1 MTENA
6 SGCPRAAVG
15 RGVPD
20 SQMCGIVGY
29 VGGRQALPVLMEGL
43 RRLEYRGYDSAG
55 VAVVN
60 HRLQV
65 LKAAGRVE
73 RLQKL
78 ASASPVEGLLGI
90 GHTRWATHGEV
101 NDRNAHPHTDCT
113 ERFAVVHNG
122 IIDNFAELRRELEGR
137 GHRFTS
143 DTDTEV
149 VAHLLE
155 ETYRGDLAAALRE
168 VGGRLRGSWA
178 LACVCVDE
186 PQTLAVARQ
195 DSPLI
200 IGVGAGQHVVG
211 SDVTAVLDITRQVIY
226 LENGEVARLTPGG
239 VAIWDAHG
247 RAVGRTPA
255 QVPWDAAAADKGPHA
270 NFMEKEIFEQPQA
283 VRQVLAGRV
292 DPVSGRIGL
301 ADAGLDP
308 ETLKRFERFTI
319 VACGTAWHAGL
330 IGRQLVESAARKPVA
345 VEIASE
351 FRYRDPL
358 VDSKTLTV
366 AISQSGET
374 ADTLAAVRE
383 AKRRGSPVLA
393 IVNVEGSSLAREAD
407 WVLYTR
413 AGPEIAVA
421 STKAYLTQVV
431 ALQLLAAV
439 AAGGDSGAV
448 GRMLLQLPQR
458 VEQALGLEGAVRALA
473 QELAASEHLFYIGR
487 GLDYAV
493 AMEGALKLKEISY
506 IHAEAYAAGEL
517 KHGTLALIE
526 PGRWVV
532 ALATHRALAAKT
544 VGNMTEVRARGGRIV
559 AVGPSSPET
568 RRQLE
573 VAADRY
579 LALPEAPEPLL
590 PILAAVPMQLL
601 AYHVAVVRGCDVDRP
616 RNLAKSVTVE

>member
-1 MTENA
+1 
-6 SGCPRAAVG
+6 
-15 RGVPD
+15 
-20 SQMCGIVGY
+20 MCGIVGY
-29 VGGRQALPVLMEGL
+29 VGSRQALPVLLEGL

-65 LKAAGRVE
+65 LKAAGRVQ
-73 RLQKL
+73 RLQEL
-78 ASASPVEGLLGI
+78 AGASPIEGLLGI
-90 GHTRWATHGEV
+90 GHTRWATHGQV
-101 NDRNAHPHTDCT
+101 NDTNAHPHTDCT
-113 ERFAVVHNG
+113 GRFAVVHNG
-122 IIDNFAELRRELEGR
+122 IIDNFSELRRELEAR
-137 GHRFTS
+137 GHRFAS
-143 DTDTEV
+143 ETDTEV

-155 ETYRGDLAAALRE
+155 EAYRGDLAAALRE
-168 VGGRLRGSWA
+168 VGRRLRGSWA

-186 PQTLAVARQ
+186 PRALVVARH
-195 DSPLI
+195 DSPLV

-211 SDVTAVLDITRQVIY
+211 SDVTAVLDLTRQVIY
-226 LENGEVARLTPGG
+226 LENGEVARLTPEG
-239 VAIWDAHG
+239 VTIWDAQG
-247 RAVGRTPA
+247 QEVRRTPVE
-255 QVPWDAAAADKGPHA
+255 VPWDAAAADKGPHA
-270 NFMEKEIFEQPQA
+270 HFMEKEIFEQPQA

-292 DPVSGRIGL
+292 DPVSGRVGL
-301 ADAGLDP
+301 DDAGLDAR
-308 ETLKRFERFTI
+308 TLARFERFTI

-330 IGRQLVESAARKPVA
+330 IGRHLIESMARRPVA

-358 VDSKTLTV
+358 VDARTLTV

-383 AKRRGSPVLA
+383 ARRRGSPVLA

-407 WVLYTR
+407 WVMYTR
-413 AGPEIAVA
+413 AGPEVAVA

-431 ALQLLAAV
+431 ALHLLAAV
-439 AAGGDSGAV
+439 AAGGDSGPV

-458 VEQALGLEGAVRALA
+458 IEQVLGLDGAVRAVA
-473 QELAASEHLFYIGR
+473 KELAASEHLFYIGR

-532 ALATHRALAAKT
+532 ALATQSALAAKT
-544 VGNMTEVRARGGRIV
+544 VANVAEVRARGGRIV
-559 AVGPSSPET
+559 AVGPGSPEA
-568 RRQLE
+568 RRQIE
-573 VAADRY
+573 AVADRY

-590 PILAAVPMQLL
+590 PVLAVVPLQLL
-601 AYHVAVVRGCDVDRP
+601 AYHVAVTRGCDVDRP